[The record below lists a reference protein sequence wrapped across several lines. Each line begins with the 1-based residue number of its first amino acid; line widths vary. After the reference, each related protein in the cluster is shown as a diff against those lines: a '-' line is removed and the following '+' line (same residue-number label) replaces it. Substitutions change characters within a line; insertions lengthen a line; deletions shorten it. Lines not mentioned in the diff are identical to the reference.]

1 MYVDPARL
9 DACPGYNL
17 ASVEQADNKQLRA
30 TLKQAGYCGVFGDDI
45 PELKLEV
52 TYETNQRIHV
62 KITDVANQR
71 YEIPEDLIPRPGASD
86 DAGQDTAEINFNY
99 TESPFSFTV
108 YRTSTDEV
116 LFSTASHPLIFENQ
130 YLRVKTSLPDGANIY
145 GLGEHTH
152 GFRLDNHDT
161 TLTLFNRE
169 APFVPTGTNLY
180 GSHPIYQEHRS
191 TGTHGVLLLNSNGMD
206 IKLNN
211 TDGATSL
218 EYNVVGGVLDFYFF
232 AGSEDDPTA
241 VARQYAEVV
250 GTPAEMP
257 YWSFG
262 LHQCRYG
269 YQNFVD
275 LADVITGYADAG
287 IPLETMW
294 TDIADY
300 MHRRRV
306 FSLDPDYFPLDRMQE
321 IVKYLHD
328 HEQKY
333 IMMTDPGV
341 AYVPGENYEAYNK
354 GIKMDIFLKQ
364 ENGSD
369 FLALVWP
376 GVTVYPDW
384 FHEKT
389 QEYWSLM
396 YAHFFDPDTGID
408 ADGSWIDM
416 NEPSNVSPATFHL
429 DMVINDATL
438 QMFDRN
444 SDKDIFQQA
453 KDGNL
458 PPERNEANKPDH
470 DAPIFEDGTAR
481 RQLAKRDIMDPPYD
495 IDNAYGELSAKTADV
510 GSKADKFVQMNIKH
524 QNGLVEYDTHNLF
537 GLSMSKITRQALLDR
552 RPGLRPFVLSR
563 STFAS
568 TGRHVAHWLGDNES
582 NWDQYRNS
590 IANILAM
597 AGVYQVP
604 MVGADICG
612 FNRDTTENLCARWA
626 ALGAFYPF
634 MRNHNG
640 DSSISQE
647 YYLWETVTNSAKNAI
662 EIRYRLLD
670 YFYTAM
676 HKQHLDGTPAIAP
689 LWHYYPK
696 DANTYA
702 IDTQFFF
709 GPHVMLSPIL
719 EENSESRDAYFP
731 NDIFYDWYSLT
742 ALQGLGANGT
752 MNADITS
759 IPVHIRG
766 GSILPLRVK
775 GAMTTAA
782 LRRTN
787 FEFVVAVGLDGTA
800 EGALYIDDGVSIEQ
814 QKTTEVTMKYDKGT
828 LTVDGTFDYD
838 VGDVKLERVRVLGVG
853 AAPGSTKLDGE
864 EVKGVSYDQSKGIFD
879 IPIDRPLGKF
889 TLVLS

>member
-9 DACPGYNL
+9 DACAGYTL
-17 ASVEQADNKQLRA
+17 ASVEQADNRQLRA
-30 TLKQAGYCGVFGDDI
+30 TLRQAGDCGVFGDDI
-45 PELKLEV
+45 PELNLEV
-52 TYETNQRIHV
+52 TYETNQRIHM
-62 KITDVANQR
+62 KITDAANQR

-108 YRTSTDEV
+108 FRTSTDEV
-116 LFSTASHPLIFENQ
+116 LFNTASHPLIFEDQ

-152 GFRLDNHDT
+152 GFRLDNYDT
-161 TLTLFNRE
+161 TLTLFARD

-180 GSHPIYQEHRS
+180 GSHPIYQEHRP

-206 IKLNN
+206 IKLND
-211 TDGATSL
+211 TDGVTTL
-218 EYNVVGGVLDFYFF
+218 EYNVVGGMLDFYFF
-232 AGSEDDPTA
+232 VGSESDPTA

-250 GTPAEMP
+250 GTPAEIP

-294 TDIADY
+294 TDIDY

-354 GIKMDIFLKQ
+354 GIEMDIFLKQ

-416 NEPSNVSPATFHL
+416 NEPSNVSPATPYPRMIQVA
-429 DMVINDATL
+429 DNPTP
-438 QMFDRN
+438 QMFDRD

-470 DAPIFEDGTAR
+470 DAPIFQNGTAKR
-481 RQLAKRDIMDPPYD
+481 PLARRDIMDPPYD
-495 IDNAYGELSAKTADV
+495 IDNAYGELSVKTAD
-510 GSKADKFVQMNIKH
+510 SKADDVEQMNIKH

-537 GLSMSKITRQALLDR
+537 GLSMSKITRQALLGR

-563 STFAS
+563 STLAS

-604 MVGADICG
+604 M
-612 FNRDTTENLCARWA
+612 NLCARWA

-670 YFYTAM
+670 YFYTAL

-709 GPHVMLSPIL
+709 GPHVMVSPIL

-742 ALQGLGANGT
+742 ALQGSGADGT

-787 FEFVVAVGLDGTA
+787 FELVVAVGLDGTA
-800 EGALYIDDGVSIEQ
+800 EGSLYIDDGVSIEQ

-864 EVKGVSYDQSKGIFD
+864 EVEDVSFNQSNGIFD
-879 IPIDRPLGKF
+879 VPIDRPLGKF

>member
-1 MYVDPARL
+1 MYVDQARL
-9 DACPGYNL
+9 EACAGYNV
-17 ASVEQADNKQLRA
+17 ASVEQADNKQLKA
-30 TLKQAGYCGVFGDDI
+30 TLKQAGDCGVFGDDI

-62 KITDVANQR
+62 KITDAANQR

-86 DAGQDTAEINFNY
+86 DAGQDKAEINFNF

-108 YRTSTDEV
+108 YRTSTNEV
-116 LFSTASHPLIFENQ
+116 LFNTASHPLIFEDQ
-130 YLRVKTSLPDGANIY
+130 YLRVKTSLPDKANIY

-161 TLTLFNRE
+161 TLIMFNRE

-180 GSHPIYQEHRS
+180 GSHPIYQEHRES
-191 TGTHGVLLLNSNGMD
+191 GTHGVLLLNSDGMD
-206 IKLNN
+206 IKLND
-211 TDGATSL
+211 TDGTTL

-232 AGSEDDPTA
+232 AGSETDPTA

-257 YWSFG
+257 YWSYG

-275 LADVITGYADAG
+275 VANVIEGYANAG

-294 TDIADY
+294 TDIGADY

-306 FSLDPDYFPLDRMQE
+306 FSIDPDYFPLDRMQE
-321 IVKYLHD
+321 IIKYLHD

-333 IMMTDPGV
+333 VMMTDPGV

-354 GIKMDIFLKQ
+354 GIEMDVFLKQ
-364 ENGSD
+364 DNGSD
-369 FLALVWP
+369 FLAIVWP
-376 GVTVYPDW
+376 GVVVYPDW
-384 FHEKT
+384 FHERV

-396 YAHFFDPDTGID
+396 YKTFFDANTGLD
-408 ADGSWIDM
+408 VDGSWIDM
-416 NEPSNVSPATFHL
+416 NEPSN
-429 DMVINDATL
+429 N
-438 QMFDRN
+438 N
-444 SDKDIFQQA
+444 SA
-453 KDGNL
+453 KR
-458 PPERNEANKPDH
+458 EV
-470 DAPIFEDGTAR
+470 
-481 RQLAKRDIMDPPYD
+481 KRDIMDPPYD
-495 IDNAYGELSAKTADV
+495 IDNAYGELSAKTA
-510 GSKADKFVQMNIKH
+510 FVNIKH
-524 QNGLVEYDTHNLF
+524 QNGLIEYDTHNIF
-537 GLSMSKITRQALLDR
+537 GLSMSKVTRQALISR

-590 IANILAM
+590 IANILGM

-612 FNRDTTENLCARWA
+612 FNRDTTENMCARWA
-626 ALGAFYPF
+626 SLGAFYPF

-640 DSSISQE
+640 DGSISQE
-647 YYLWETVTNSAKNAI
+647 YYVWESVTNAAKNAI
-662 EIRYRLLD
+662 DIRYRLLD

-676 HKQHLDGTPAIAP
+676 HKQHVDGTPAIAP
-689 LWHYYPK
+689 LWHAYPK
-696 DANTYA
+696 DTNTYA
-702 IDTQFFF
+702 IDKQFLF
-709 GPHVMLSPIL
+709 GPHVLVSPIL
-719 EENSESRDAYFP
+719 NQDSTSVDAYFP
-731 NDIFYDWYSLT
+731 NDILYDWYSLT
-742 ALQGLGANGT
+742 PLQGGGAMGT
-752 MNADITS
+752 MDADITS
-759 IPVHIRG
+759 IPVHILG
-766 GSILPLRVK
+766 GAILPLRVR

-787 FEFVVAVGLDGTA
+787 FELVVAVGLDATA
-800 EGALYIDDGVSIEQ
+800 EGTLYLDDGVSLEQ
-814 QKTTEVTMKYDKGT
+814 QATTEATMRYDKGT
-828 LTVDGTFDYD
+828 LTVDGKFDYD
-838 VGDVKLERVRVLGVG
+838 VGDVVLERVRILGVG
-853 AAPGSTKLDGE
+853 GAPGSTKLDGQ
-864 EVKGVSYDQSKGIFD
+864 EVEGVSYDQAKGIFD
-879 IPIDRPLGKF
+879 IPINRPLGKF

>member
-1 MYVDPARL
+1 MKRAVLAAAALVAPALAIYVDPARL
-9 DACPGYNL
+9 DACAGYNL

-30 TLKQAGYCGVFGDDI
+30 TLKQAGDCGVFGDDI
-45 PELKLEV
+45 PELKLEA
-52 TYETNQRIHV
+52 TYETNQRIHM
-62 KITDVANQR
+62 KITDAANQR

-116 LFSTASHPLIFENQ
+116 LFNTASHPLIFEDQ

-161 TLTLFNRE
+161 TLTLLS
-169 APFVPTGTNLY
+169 PFVPTGTNLY
-180 GSHPIYQEHRS
+180 GSHPIYQEHRP

-206 IKLNN
+206 IKLND

-232 AGSEDDPTA
+232 AGSETDPTA

-275 LADVITGYADAG
+275 LADGITGYADSG

-321 IVKYLHD
+321 IVEYLHD

-354 GIKMDIFLKQ
+354 GIEMDVFLKQ

-416 NEPSNVSPATFHL
+416 NEPSN
-429 DMVINDATL
+429 
-438 QMFDRN
+438 MFDRN

-470 DAPIFEDGTAR
+470 NAPIFQNSTAR

-495 IDNAYGELSAKTADV
+495 IDNAYGELSAKTAD
-510 GSKADKFVQMNIKH
+510 MNIKH

-612 FNRDTTENLCARWA
+612 FNRDTTENLCAPWA

-662 EIRYRLLD
+662 EIRFRLLD

-676 HKQHLDGTPAIAP
+676 HKQHVDGTPAIAP
-689 LWHYYPK
+689 FWHHYPK

-709 GPHVMLSPIL
+709 GPHVMVSPIL

-742 ALQGLGANGT
+742 ALQGSGQNGT

-782 LRRTN
+782 LRRAN
-787 FEFVVAVGLDGTA
+787 FELVVAVGVDGTA

>member
-9 DACPGYNL
+9 DACAGYNL
-17 ASVEQADNKQLRA
+17 ASVEQADNQQLRA
-30 TLKQAGYCGVFGDDI
+30 TLKQAGNCGVFGDDI
-45 PELKLEV
+45 PELMLEV
-52 TYETNQRIHV
+52 TYETNQRIHM
-62 KITDVANQR
+62 KITDAANQR

-86 DAGQDTAEINFNY
+86 EVGQDTAEINFNY

-108 YRTSTDEV
+108 YRTSTNEV
-116 LFSTASHPLIFENQ
+116 LFNTASYPLIFEDQ
-130 YLRVKTSLPDGANIY
+130 YLRVKTSLPDAANMY

-161 TLTLFNRE
+161 TLTMFNRD

-180 GSHPIYQEHRS
+180 GSHPIYQEHRE

-206 IKLNN
+206 IKLND
-211 TDGATSL
+211 TDGATTL
-218 EYNVVGGVLDFYFF
+218 EYNVVGGVLDFYFL
-232 AGSEDDPTA
+232 AGSEEDPTA

-275 LADVITGYADAG
+275 LADVITGYANAG

-294 TDIADY
+294 TDIVDY

-354 GIKMDIFLKQ
+354 GIEMDIFLKQ

-384 FHEKT
+384 FHDKT

-396 YAHFFDPDTGID
+396 YANFFNPDTGID

-416 NEPSNVSPATFHL
+416 NEPSNVSLGHLPAGEGRQPPTR
-429 DMVINDATL
+429 A
-438 QMFDRN
+438 QRGE
-444 SDKDIFQQA
+444 QA
-453 KDGNL
+453 R
-458 PPERNEANKPDH
+458 P
-470 DAPIFEDGTAR
+470 R
-481 RQLAKRDIMDPPYD
+481 RTYLSKWYRTEKLAKRDIMDPPYD
-495 IDNAYGELSAKTADV
+495 IDNVYGELSAKTADV
-510 GSKADKFVQMNIKH
+510 SCKADDAEQMDIKH
-524 QNGLVEYDTHNLF
+524 RNGLFEYDTHNLF
-537 GLSMSKITRQALLDR
+537 GLSMSKITRQALLNR

-597 AGVYQVP
+597 AAVYQVP

-612 FNRDTTENLCARWA
+612 FNRDTTENMCARWA

-647 YYLWETVTNSAKNAI
+647 YYLWETVTNAAKNAI

-676 HKQHLDGTPAIAP
+676 HKQHSDGTPAIAP

-696 DANTYA
+696 DANTYSV
-702 IDTQFFF
+702 DTQFFF
-709 GPHVMLSPIL
+709 GPNVMVSPIL
-719 EENSESRDAYFP
+719 EENAESRDAYFP

-742 ALQGLGANGT
+742 ALQGPGENGV
-752 MNADITS
+752 MNANITS

-787 FEFVVAVGLDGTA
+787 FELVVAVGLDGTA
-800 EGALYIDDGVSIEQ
+800 EGTLYIDDGVSIEQ

-864 EVKGVSYDQSKGIFD
+864 EVEGVGFDQSKGIFD
-879 IPIDRPLGKF
+879 VPIDRPLGKF